1 MLAGNYL
8 RECRIYI
15 FIVSQRGPALP
26 FSSTAAIPSE
36 NKMSTMGRRAVIALG
51 VLLAFCAC
59 AFALDP
65 SLDVSQYAHTSWKIR
80 DGFFKGR
87 IFSMAQTPDG
97 YLWLG
102 TEFGLLRF
110 DGVRT
115 VPWPAPTGESLP
127 GAFVL
132 SLLAARDGRLWI
144 GTLQGLAS
152 WKDGKLTHYPDLDE
166 QGVVALLEDREGTVW
181 AAAEGIP
188 TGSLCA
194 LRSGGTQCYGK
205 DGSLGVFVEAL
216 YEDPA
221 GELWV
226 GGAHGKL
233 WRWRP
238 GPPKPYV
245 MPDKVVTAQAL
256 IAGDN
261 GTLLIATPNGI
272 RQLVD
277 GKPTEYR
284 VLSSGKFDPRSLFRD
299 RDGGLW
305 IGTSDRGL
313 LHVHQGRTDVFAQP
327 DGLSGDDVLTIF
339 EDREGNIWV
348 ATVNGL
354 DRFREFAMPTISVK
368 QGLSNANPWS
378 VMAAEDGSVWLGTR
392 DGLNK
397 WDNGQVTVYRRQ
409 GNHSLTLA
417 TGQGFPS
424 HDGQSA
430 ETAVREISSSGL
442 PDDKIYSLFQ
452 EDDRQIWVST
462 SRGVA
467 IFENGHFTPISGI
480 PEGQVHGFAA
490 DKAGNVWLSHQDDG
504 LFHMRGGRVVERMP
518 WPQLGIDVFAEALL
532 FDPVQGGLWLG
543 SPNSGLTYFSG
554 GKVRASYS
562 SADGLEGGITSLQMD
577 KDGALWITS
586 ANGLS
591 RVKNGRVATLS
602 SKNGLPCNRIHSV
615 IEDDSYALW
624 VYATCGLLR
633 ISRAELDAWATEAD
647 TTPDQAATRKIQ
659 FTIFDS
665 SDGVRTY
672 ELVSG
677 YSPHV
682 AKSKDGRLWFPAL
695 DGIGVVDPRRIPFN
709 KLPPPVHIE
718 QVTADRKTYDA
729 SSGLRLP
736 PHVRDL
742 EVDYTA
748 LSFVVPEKVRFR
760 YKLEGRDRDWQ
771 DVGNRRRAFYT
782 DLPPGNYRFRVIAC
796 NNSGVWN
803 EQGASLEFAIAP
815 AYYQTMWF
823 RALCV
828 AALLALLWVAYY
840 LRVRQLRQQEKKL
853 RNVIETIP
861 TFAWTAQP
869 DGSVDFA
876 NRNWQEYAG
885 LSTEKTVGSGWET
898 AVHPADLKRHKDR
911 ARASVATGEPL
922 ESEVRFRNADGE
934 YRWFLVRAVPLRDAQ
949 GKIVKWYGISTDI
962 EDRKRAEQER
972 ERLQSDLAHV
982 NRVSTMGELTASLAH
997 EIKQPIAATITNA
1010 NTSMRWLKREQPD
1023 LGEACEAIQ
1032 RILED
1037 GRRASDIID
1046 RLKSLYKKSAPK
1058 RELVEVGEVVRE
1070 MVVLL
1075 RGEANRY
1082 AVSIRIDLADDLP
1095 KITADR
1101 VQLQQVLM
1109 NLMLNA
1115 IEAMKETGG
1124 VLTVKSQLDQDGG
1137 VLISVSDTGVG
1148 LPAEKADQ
1156 IFNAFFTTKP
1166 QGSGMGLAISRSIIE
1181 SHGGRLWA
1189 VTNDGRGA
1197 TFHFT
1202 VPTAIEELGVPV
1214 TGM

>member
-1 MLAGNYL
+1 
-8 RECRIYI
+8 
-15 FIVSQRGPALP
+15 
-26 FSSTAAIPSE
+26 
-36 NKMSTMGRRAVIALG
+36 MGRRAAIGLSI
-51 VLLAFCAC
+51 LLACCAS
-59 AFALDP
+59 ASALDP
-65 SLDVSQYAHTSWKIR
+65 SLDISQYAHTAWKIR
-80 DGFFKGR
+80 DGSFKGR
-87 IFSMAQTPDG
+87 IFSIAQTPDG

-110 DGVRT
+110 DGVRA
-115 VPWPAPTGESLP
+115 VPWPAPAGDSLP

-166 QGVVALLEDREGTVW
+166 QAVVALLEDREGTVW
-181 AAAEGIP
+181 AAAEGVP

-194 LRSGGTQCYGK
+194 LRSGGAQCYGK

-226 GGAHGKL
+226 GGPHGKL
-233 WRWRP
+233 WRWKP

-272 RQLVD
+272 RQWVD

-284 VLSSGKFDPRSLFRD
+284 VLSGRRFDPRSLLRD

-327 DGLSGDDVLTIF
+327 DGLSSDDVLTIF

-348 ATVNGL
+348 ATLNGL
-354 DRFREFAMPTISVK
+354 DHFRELAMPTISVK

-409 GNHSLTLA
+409 GNHSPALA
-417 TGQGFPS
+417 TRQGFPS
-424 HDGQSA
+424 HDGQNA

-442 PDDKIYSLFQ
+442 PDDNIYSLFQ
-452 EDDRQIWVST
+452 EDDGRIWVST

-467 IFENGHFTPISGI
+467 IFENGRFTPISGI

-490 DKAGNVWLSHQDDG
+490 DKAGNIWLSHQDDG

-543 SPNSGLTYFSG
+543 SPNFGLTYFSG
-554 GKVRASYS
+554 GRVRASYS

-602 SKNGLPCNRIHSV
+602 SRNGLPCNRIHSA
-615 IEDDSYALW
+615 IEDDSHALW

-647 TTPDQAATRKIQ
+647 ATPDKAAKRKIQ

-665 SDGVRTY
+665 SDGVRSY

-695 DGIGVVDPRRIPFN
+695 DGVAVVDPQRLPFN
-709 KLPPPVHIE
+709 QLPPPVHIE
-718 QVTADRKTYDA
+718 QITADRKTYDA

-748 LSFVVPEKVRFR
+748 LSFVAPEKVRFR

-803 EQGASLEFAIAP
+803 EQGAALDFAIAP
-815 AYYQTMWF
+815 AYWQTNWF

-828 AALLALLWVAYY
+828 VAFFALLWAVYRA
-840 LRVRQLRQQEKKL
+840 RVRQLRRQEKKL
-853 RNVIETIP
+853 RDVVDTIP
-861 TFAWTAQP
+861 TFAWTALP
-869 DGSVDFA
+869 DGAVDFV
-876 NRNWQEYAG
+876 NHHWEEYTG
-885 LSTEKTVGSGWET
+885 LSAGKTAGSGWAA
-898 AVHPADLKRHKDR
+898 AVHPADLPRYSEKRR
-911 ARASVATGEPL
+911 AAVESGEPFEL
-922 ESEVRFRNADGE
+922 EVRFRRAADGE
-934 YRWFLVRAVPLRDAQ
+934 YRWFLSRAVPLRGAH
-949 GKIVKWYGISTDI
+949 GKIVKWYGITTDI

-982 NRVSTMGELTASLAH
+982 NRVSLMGELAASISH
-997 EIKQPIAATITNA
+997 ELKQPITATITNA
-1010 NTSMRWLKREQPD
+1010 RTTLRWLKRDQPD
-1023 LGEACEAIQ
+1023 MEEACEATD
-1032 RILED
+1032 RIVQD
-1037 GRRASDIID
+1037 GTRATEIID
-1046 RLKSLYKKSAPK
+1046 RLRSLYKKSPPK
-1058 RELVEVGEVVRE
+1058 RELVEVNDLVRE

-1082 AVSIRIDLADDLP
+1082 AVSLRADLAADLP
-1095 KITADR
+1095 EITADR

-1124 VLTVKSQLDQDGG
+1124 VLTVTSQLDQDGRA
-1137 VLISVSDTGVG
+1137 VISVSDTGVG
-1148 LPAEKADQ
+1148 LPGEKADQ
-1156 IFNAFFTTKP
+1156 IFNAFFTTKA
-1166 QGSGMGLAISRSIIE
+1166 QGSGMGLSISRSIVE

-1189 VTNDGRGA
+1189 TANDGRGA

-1202 VPTAIEELGVPV
+1202 LPTAGEPRVSASR
-1214 TGM
+1214 T